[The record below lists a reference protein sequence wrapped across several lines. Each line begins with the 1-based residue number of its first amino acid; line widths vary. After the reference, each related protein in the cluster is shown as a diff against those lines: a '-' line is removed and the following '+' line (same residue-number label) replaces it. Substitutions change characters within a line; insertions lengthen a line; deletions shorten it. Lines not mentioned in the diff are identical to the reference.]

1 MISPFTHLNAA
12 TIRAEARARLR
23 RKVQDAAIIAL
34 MAVIALIVA
43 DMALTTAL
51 ALPETIAQAEQME
64 GM

>member
-12 TIRAEARARLR
+12 KIRAEARARLR